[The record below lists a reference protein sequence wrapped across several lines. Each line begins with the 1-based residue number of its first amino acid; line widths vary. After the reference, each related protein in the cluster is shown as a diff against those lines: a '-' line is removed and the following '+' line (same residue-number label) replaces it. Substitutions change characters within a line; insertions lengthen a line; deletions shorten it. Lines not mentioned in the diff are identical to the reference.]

1 VTHYIQPDTYRARA
15 IGAALGSTS
24 QGKPQIGVEFQILD
38 GGRAGDDSA
47 VGKSITWYGSFASEK
62 AIEITMK
69 ALRICGWQ
77 GDDLDDLTTIDAN
90 EVAIVVEEDQDLQGN
105 PQIRVRWV
113 NALGGGGIAM
123 KNRMDETAA
132 RAFAAEMRGYAIQS
146 RGAAPPARPAA
157 PRAPAPAAPAA
168 PRAPA
173 PQRRPTN
180 AAVGA
185 GTAVVD
191 DDNIPF

>member
-1 VTHYIQPDTYRARA
+1 VTQFIQPDTYRARA

-38 GGRAGDDSA
+38 GGRTGDDSA
-47 VGKSITWYGSFASEK
+47 VGKSITWYGSFSSEK

-69 ALRICGWQ
+69 ALRVCGWQ
-77 GDDLDDLTTIDAN
+77 GDDLDDLTTIDTN
-90 EVAIVVEEDQDLQGN
+90 EVSIVIQEDQDLEGN

-113 NALGGGGIAM
+113 NPIGGGGIAL
-123 KNRMDETAA
+123 KNRMDETSA

-157 PRAPAPAAPAA
+157 APPAPRAAAPAA
-168 PRAPA
+168 PRA

-185 GTAVVD
+185 GQGIVD
-191 DDNIPF
+191 SDDIPF